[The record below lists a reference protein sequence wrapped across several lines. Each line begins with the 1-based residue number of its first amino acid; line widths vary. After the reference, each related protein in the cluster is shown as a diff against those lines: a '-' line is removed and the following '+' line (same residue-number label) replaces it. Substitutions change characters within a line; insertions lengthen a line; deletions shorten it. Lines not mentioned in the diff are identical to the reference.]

1 MNEGDRAQTA
11 LPMKTSTTMKIMV
24 TMMVFCA
31 VSDNG
36 SVRNCTKGDK
46 DNNDGDKN

>member
-11 LPMKTSTTMKIMV
+11 LPTTMKIMV

-46 DNNDGDKN
+46 DNNNGDKN